1 MKIQEVQ
8 VFENRIYGN
17 LGWYEEGGTIYLNL
31 EQCARGLGFT
41 TIAASGNEVIRWNR
55 VSAYLKEMGV
65 AASGNGNYREN
76 CPAYIPENIFY
87 RLAMKAKN
95 ETAERFQAWIAD
107 EVVPS
112 IQEDGVIPFQAH
124 DLGGAYP
131 SECATAR

>member
-1 MKIQEVQ
+1 MQEVQ
-8 VFENRIYGN
+8 VFENPIYGN
-17 LGWYEEGGTIYLNL
+17 LEWYEEGGTIYLNL

-65 AASGNGNYREN
+65 AASGNGNYRES
-76 CPAYIPENIFY
+76 CP
-87 RLAMKAKN
+87 
-95 ETAERFQAWIAD
+95 
-107 EVVPS
+107 VVPS